1 MKTSN
6 KKAHAFKRGV
16 ALITAAFIV
25 LTAALVFT
33 ACSNNAGG
41 SGGGGGNIEGV
52 WKTISS
58 KTNDEAPVPF
68 PQTATDNSTTQPY
81 FCFSEG
87 KVYSA
92 NEIAGKADDAENGF
106 FQDALWEK
114 PYVFAS
120 GILTSAELSV
130 PFIITGST
138 ATMTM
143 TDEGNTMVIQL
154 TRVSAP
160 TVTEIKAAKRP

>member
-6 KKAHAFKRGV
+6 KKAHAFKRGA

-33 ACSNNAGG
+33 ACSNNADG
-41 SGGGGGNIEGV
+41 SGGGGGSIEGV
-52 WKTISS
+52 WKPIFS

-68 PQTATDNSTTQPY
+68 PETATDNSTKQPY
-81 FCFSEG
+81 VCFSEG

-92 NEIAGKADDAENGF
+92 NEIAGKANDAENGF
-106 FQDALWEK
+106 FQDEQWEK

-120 GILTSAELSV
+120 GILTIAEHFSV

-143 TDEGNTMVIQL
+143 TDAGDTMVIQL

-160 TVTEIKAAKRP
+160 TVTEIKAAK

>member
-1 MKTSN
+1 MKHGN
-6 KKAHAFKRGV
+6 GKAHAFWGAA
-16 ALITAAFIV
+16 ALITAAI
-25 LTAALVFT
+25 LALLFT
-33 ACSNNAGG
+33 ACPNAAGGSG

-58 KTNDEAPVPF
+58 KTNDEAPVLF
-68 PQTATDNSTTQPY
+68 PVTQADNSTMQSY

-92 NEIAGKADDAENGF
+92 NEIAGKADDAENGL
-106 FQDALWEK
+106 FQEALWEE
-114 PYVFAS
+114 PYVFAN
-120 GILTSAELSV
+120 GILTIAEVSV
-130 PFIITGST
+130 PFIITGGT

-143 TDEGNTMVIQL
+143 SAEGNTMVIQL

-160 TVTEIKAAKRP
+160 TVAEIKAAKVP

>member
-1 MKTSN
+1 MTNLHKTG
-6 KKAHAFKRGV
+6 AAAF
-16 ALITAAFIV
+16 ITAAFIV

-33 ACSNNAGG
+33 ACSNSAGG

-52 WKTISS
+52 WKTVSS
-58 KTNDEAPVPF
+58 KTNDEASVEFPV
-68 PQTATDNSTTQPY
+68 TMLDNSTMQTY

-106 FQDALWEK
+106 FQEALWEE

-120 GILTSAELSV
+120 GILTIAEVSV
-130 PFIITGST
+130 PFIITGGT

-143 TDEGNTMVIQL
+143 TDGGNTMVIQL
-154 TRVSAP
+154 TRVSVP
-160 TVTEIKAAKRP
+160 TVDKIKAAK

>member
-1 MKTSN
+1 MKHKLKT
-6 KKAHAFKRGV
+6 V
-16 ALITAAFIV
+16 LLIG
-25 LTAALVFT
+25 LALVSLFGMT

-58 KTNDEAPVPF
+58 KTNDEAPVLF
-68 PQTATDNSTTQPY
+68 PVTQADNSTVQPY
-81 FCFSEG
+81 VCFSEG

-92 NEIAGKADDAENGF
+92 YEIAGKADDAENGLF
-106 FQDALWEK
+106 KDAVWDVN
-114 PYVFAS
+114 YTFAN
-120 GILTSAELSV
+120 GILTIAEVSV
-130 PFIITGST
+130 PFIITGGT

-143 TDEGNTMVIQL
+143 SAEGNTMVILL

-160 TVTEIKAAKRP
+160 TVAEIKAAKVP